1 MNKIN
6 PIKSEA
12 IKVWYRG
19 AKIMVVTARYTEASK
34 IQAYG
39 PIMPKYDFK
48 LSIMFQCYQNLLK
61 PLVIV
66 CVTINFHYWSK
77 MMLLIADN
85 KHLGTLYHEFEKHW
99 L

>member
-6 PIKSEA
+6 SIKSEA
-12 IKVWYRG
+12 KKTIKVWYRG

-34 IQAYG
+34 IQTNG
-39 PIMPKYDFK
+39 PITPKFDFK

-85 KHLGTLYHEFEKHW
+85 KHRPIP
-99 L
+99 